1 MPEPTMVTLWGR
13 RLDVSEQER
22 KLTFLLGL
30 AAKGR
35 RLTPREAQ
43 MLRVL
48 AKLKRGRDYVS
59 WPVKLREAA

>member
-1 MPEPTMVTLWGR
+1 MAEPTMVQLWGR
-13 RLDVSEQER
+13 RLEVAEQDR

-30 AAKGR
+30 VARGR

-43 MLRVL
+43 MMRVL
-48 AKLKRGRDYVS
+48 GKLKRGREYVA